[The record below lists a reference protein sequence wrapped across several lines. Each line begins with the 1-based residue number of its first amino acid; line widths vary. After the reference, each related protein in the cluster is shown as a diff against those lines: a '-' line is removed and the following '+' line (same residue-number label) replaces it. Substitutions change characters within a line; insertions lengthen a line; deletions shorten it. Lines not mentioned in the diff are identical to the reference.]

1 MVAEGFR
8 DKPIEKKPFVA
19 IQLGEEQ
26 LHIEARGRFTE
37 TDVKDYTP
45 NSESEHLK
53 VKVSEFE
60 GPLDLLLYLIRRHQ
74 MDIFD
79 IPIGK
84 ITSEYLSAM
93 DQIKEYNID
102 LAGEFLLMAATLAQ
116 IKSKMLLPKEV
127 IEEEEED
134 PRKDLV
140 RRLLEYQRFKEIA
153 EDLGSRNQ
161 LGRDM
166 FSRRLNWADDFKGS
180 DVFKTDSDADN
191 KLAEIEV
198 FEVLKSFSAILKRLK
213 PTVAHAVQLDS
224 ISVRARMQ
232 EMIEYLKSTP
242 RADFEKLVLAFGMQ
256 TRGNIIVTFLGILE
270 LTRLKLLKIMQDPEG
285 NISVEGRLENLSVDD
300 DMMLAEL
307 NEEDLPS

>member
-1 MVAEGFR
+1 MAEAFR
-8 DKPIEKKPFVA
+8 DKPIEKKPFSA

-37 TDVKDYTP
+37 QDVKDYTP

-53 VKVSEFE
+53 VRVSEFE
-60 GPLDLLLYLIRRHQ
+60 GPLDLLLFLIRRHQ

-84 ITSEYLSAM
+84 ITAEYLAAM

-116 IKSKMLLPKEV
+116 IKSKMLLPKETV
-127 IEEEEED
+127 EEEEED

-153 EDLGSRNQ
+153 EGLGSRNQ

-166 FSRRLNWADDFKGS
+166 FQRPLNWADDFKGS
-180 DVFKTDSDADN
+180 DAFKPDPEETN
-191 KLAEIEV
+191 KLAEVEI

-213 PTVAHAVQLDS
+213 PTVAHAVQLES

-232 EMIEYLKSTP
+232 EMLEYLKSTP
-242 RADFEKLVLAFGMQ
+242 EVGFETLVLAFGMQ
-256 TRGNIIVTFLGILE
+256 TKGNIIVTFLGVLE
-270 LTRLKLLKIMQDPEG
+270 LTRLKLLKIMQDEAG
-285 NISVEGRLENLSVDD
+285 NISVMGRMDLSVDD
-300 DMMLAEL
+300 DMALAEL